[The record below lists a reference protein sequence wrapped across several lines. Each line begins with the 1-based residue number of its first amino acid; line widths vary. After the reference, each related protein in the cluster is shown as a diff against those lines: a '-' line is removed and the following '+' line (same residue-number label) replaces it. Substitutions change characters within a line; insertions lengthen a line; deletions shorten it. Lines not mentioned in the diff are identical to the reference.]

1 MNEILQKA
9 ATKRKA
15 KTAEVKKV
23 IKNKVA
29 DKKKQLAQ
37 NTVTSNKLELLVT
50 VVARSKAEYYTDLL
64 HSFEVNLQ
72 MTVMAQ
78 GTADA
83 KMLMYLGLNDAD
95 KAVIFSVIQQNK
107 LPDAL
112 AVLDK
117 KFKTIKDGK
126 GIAFTI
132 PLTSVIGTLIFGF
145 LSNNKTVVKE
155 NK

>member
-50 VVARSKAEYYTDLL
+50 VVARSKVEYYTDLL
-64 HSFEVNLQ
+64 DLFEV
-72 MTVMAQ
+72 
-78 GTADA
+78 
-83 KMLMYLGLNDAD
+83 
-95 KAVIFSVIQQNK
+95 
-107 LPDAL
+107 
-112 AVLDK
+112 
-117 KFKTIKDGK
+117 
-126 GIAFTI
+126 
-132 PLTSVIGTLIFGF
+132 F
-145 LSNNKTVVKE
+145 L
-155 NK
+155 